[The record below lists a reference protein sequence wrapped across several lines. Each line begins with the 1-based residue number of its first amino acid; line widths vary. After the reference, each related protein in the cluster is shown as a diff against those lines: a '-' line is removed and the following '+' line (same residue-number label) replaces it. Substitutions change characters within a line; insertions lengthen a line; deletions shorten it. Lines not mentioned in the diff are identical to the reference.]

1 MRSRSRGLLSS
12 GGIAVGFA
20 PVIRAPIAETAE
32 VADVIPADTTT
43 PLFNTSR
50 LVHLRIFRPSCLEMI
65 AY

>member
-50 LVHLRIFRPSCLEMI
+50 LVHLRIF
-65 AY
+65 